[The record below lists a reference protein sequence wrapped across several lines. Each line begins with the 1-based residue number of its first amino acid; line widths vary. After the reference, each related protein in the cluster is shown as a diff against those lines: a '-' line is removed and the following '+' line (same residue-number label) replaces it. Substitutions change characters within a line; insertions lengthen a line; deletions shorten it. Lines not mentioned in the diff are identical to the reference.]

1 MNQSFELSKTI
12 EIQRTKLK
20 EIAEIEIQK
29 NNNTEQLDKK
39 TQALNVEIADRQREL
54 SIIVNDRNLISDE
67 YKDYVR
73 EGKNQSRIYGLYLV
87 ASLAIAITALSLL
100 YTGAKDLLVQPFTDA
115 QGVFASFILRLPFA
129 AVMSGTLLASLA
141 LARFMFRR
149 ILSINEERLTLAK
162 LLILAKETVFST
174 AEATNISAD
183 EKFRARVEV
192 KLEMLKAYL
201 ANSLGNFS
209 IKLAAKGDDKIVDS
223 ALAIDQKTES
233 TLDSAGIDKS
243 DAPKKIEPSV

>member
-1 MNQSFELSKTI
+1 
-12 EIQRTKLK
+12 
-20 EIAEIEIQK
+20 
-29 NNNTEQLDKK
+29 
-39 TQALNVEIADRQREL
+39 
-54 SIIVNDRNLISDE
+54 
-67 YKDYVR
+67 
-73 EGKNQSRIYGLYLV
+73 
-87 ASLAIAITALSLL
+87 
-100 YTGAKDLLVQPFTDA
+100 
-115 QGVFASFILRLPFA
+115 
-129 AVMSGTLLASLA
+129 MSGTLLASLA

-209 IKLAAKGDDKIVDS
+209 IKLAAKADDRSVNSGQATDHKD
-223 ALAIDQKTES
+223 AS
-233 TLDSAGIDKS
+233 TIDSAGIEKS
-243 DAPKKIEPSV
+243 DAVTKIEPSI